1 MKINKTKNRHMTLIY
16 NFVMCPFLPK
26 IRPKYHEMKNSTKVP
41 YTNCIDWW
49 PKMDLILYV

>member
-1 MKINKTKNRHMTLIY
+1 MTLTY

-41 YTNCIDWW
+41 YTNCINWW
-49 PKMDLILYV
+49 PENELNFTCVK